1 MKNQPTR
8 AEIVIMAGGGATVLF
23 SFLGFYSAGSF
34 SMNAWETGLFPITTY
49 PALAGLI
56 SGGIIALRRFAH
68 VGFSGRAGSFTW
80 PQVHQLLGVFAGLIM
95 AGYLIR
101 ARSADFGV
109 GFWGMLAGAA
119 ALIVGAAMLANEP
132 SGPRRLS

>member
-8 AEIVIMAGGGATVLF
+8 AEIVLMAGGAATVLF
-23 SFLGFYSAGSF
+23 SFLAFYSAGSV
-34 SMNAWETGLFPITTY
+34 SVNAWETGLFPITTY

-56 SGGIIALRRFAH
+56 SGGIIALRRFAR
-68 VGFSGRAGSFTW
+68 VGFSGRAGNFTW
-80 PQVHQLLGVFAGLIM
+80 PQVHQLLGLFAGLIM

-101 ARSADFGV
+101 ARSADFGI
-109 GFWGMLAGAA
+109 GFWGMLAGTA

-132 SGPRRLS
+132 SGPRRIN

>member
-8 AEIVIMAGGGATVLF
+8 AEIVLMGGGAVTVLF
-23 SFLGFYSAGSF
+23 SFLAFYSAGSV
-34 SMNAWETGLFPITTY
+34 SVNAWETGLFPITTY

-56 SGGIIALRRFAH
+56 SGGIIALRRFAR
-68 VGFSGRAGSFTW
+68 VGFSGRAGNFAW
-80 PQVHQLLGVFAGLIM
+80 PQVHQLLGLFAGLIM

-101 ARSADFGV
+101 ARSAGFGI
-109 GFWGMLAGAA
+109 GFWGMLAGTA

-132 SGPRRLS
+132 SGPRRIN